1 MDMSVFYAVNKNGQG
16 CIFEERPRK
25 DTILEIWTGQY
36 SGSVTIIVA
45 RMEALGFVLPKITW
59 NDDPVKLKLSLS
71 YEE

>member
-1 MDMSVFYAVNKNGQG
+1 MDIAIFYAVNKNGQG
-16 CIFEERPRK
+16 CIFEEEPRK
-25 DTILEIWTGQY
+25 DTILEVWTGQY

-59 NDDPVKLKLSLS
+59 DDEPVKLKLSLA